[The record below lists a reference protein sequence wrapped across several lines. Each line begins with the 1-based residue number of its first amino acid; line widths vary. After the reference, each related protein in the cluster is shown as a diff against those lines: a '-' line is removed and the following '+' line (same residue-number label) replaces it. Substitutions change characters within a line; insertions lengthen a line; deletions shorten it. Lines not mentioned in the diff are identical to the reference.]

1 MGTKFDTV
9 LAQMKETGMVPV
21 FNHRD
26 ITVCKKV
33 LEASYKA
40 GIRIFEFTNRGE
52 NTLEVFNE
60 LSEYSRQFDGLVLGA
75 GTIFTLKDGKNFV
88 DAGAQFIVSPALIL
102 EIGRYYKSD
111 FLWIPGCGTVTEI
124 FTAVSLGAA
133 MVKVFPGNVLGPEFV
148 KAVKAVLPQV
158 KIMPTGGVTPARENL
173 SAWMASGVHCVG
185 MGSQLFDK
193 QIIQSEAYDELER
206 QIQNAIELIREI
218 RR

>member
-1 MGTKFDTV
+1 
-9 LAQMKETGMVPV
+9 
-21 FNHRD
+21 
-26 ITVCKKV
+26 
-33 LEASYKA
+33 
-40 GIRIFEFTNRGE
+40 
-52 NTLEVFNE
+52 
-60 LSEYSRQFDGLVLGA
+60 
-75 GTIFTLKDGKNFV
+75 
-88 DAGAQFIVSPALIL
+88 
-102 EIGRYYKSD
+102 
-111 FLWIPGCGTVTEI
+111 
-124 FTAVSLGAA
+124 